1 MIALK
6 LKPELGKQELWVWRC
21 TFGPICML
29 PALCLAV
36 GVLGACAS
44 NPTCQ
49 QFLRAAPADSRVWC
63 SPQLSLLSA
72 AHSRAWQRWPFVQRL
87 FSVLWSLLPLWCLPS
102 QTEVRCHSGWLLF
115 GWERCTEWGCVALG
129 VHLDAARVLQDWP
142 SGVCFVSGFMNG
154 MFDLP
159 KTSTNT
165 LFPIWLQQ
173 DPRASIIFSWELP
186 AVQAPTLQ
194 PFFFAA

>member
-1 MIALK
+1 MCWARVRAIQRVSSSCGLLLLTHVSGAARSS
-6 LKPELGKQELWVWRC
+6 PCCQ
-21 TFGPICML
+21 L
-29 PALCLAV
+29 PTV
-36 GVLGACAS
+36 G
-44 NPTCQ
+44 
-49 QFLRAAPADSRVWC
+49 
-63 SPQLSLLSA
+63 
-72 AHSRAWQRWPFVQRL
+72 AWQRWPFVQRL

-115 GWERCTEWGCVALG
+115 GWARCTEWGCVALG

-165 LFPIWLQQ
+165 LFPIWIQQ
-173 DPRASIIFSWELP
+173 DPHASIIFSWELP
-186 AVQAPTLQ
+186 ALQAPTLQ
-194 PFFFAA
+194 PFFFAAEIFEASKEFWLTLKILCRSCL